1 MGGMGI
7 LGTGEVSGL
16 EHPLPFLRRHNG
28 RSSLRHGPLGWEPLA
43 APYHPV
49 ARAGARARQTLAFP
63 PRRRPLFLGSLLWLL
78 LLREQS

>member
-1 MGGMGI
+1 MGV
-7 LGTGEVSGL
+7 LGTGELELSEL

-28 RSSLRHGPLGWEPLA
+28 RSSFRHGPLGLEPLA

-49 ARAGARARQTLAFP
+49 TRARARARQTLAFP
-63 PRRRPLFLGSLLWLL
+63 PRRRPLLLGSLLWLL

>member
-7 LGTGEVSGL
+7 LGTGEPSGL
-16 EHPLPFLRRHNG
+16 EHPRSFLRRHNG

-49 ARAGARARQTLAFP
+49 AGARARQTLAFP
-63 PRRRPLFLGSLLWLL
+63 PRRRPLLLGSLLWLL